1 MMFRRSHDLTIES
14 NIADIPSSQIT
25 HTVWKMAEGISLW
38 TDRAKSW
45 IQFAVSF
52 VVSVEVFGEAARPAS
67 DLDGRNPEKDG
78 LEPDGGTGKK
88 GITNR
93 PSKINHK

>member
-1 MMFRRSHDLTIES
+1 MMFRRSQDLTIKS
-14 NIADIPSSQIT
+14 NIANIPSSQIT
-25 HTVWKMAEGISLW
+25 HTVWKMSEGISLW

-45 IQFAVSF
+45 IQSAESF
-52 VVSVEVFGEAARPAS
+52 VVSVEVLGKTARPAP

-78 LEPDGGTGKK
+78 SEPDSGTGKK